1 MPIATLPSLSAAA
14 LTAEPDAHGQAA
26 LLLTESLMH
35 MLVQTNALKNVD
47 AITTIDIAADVKVE
61 VAEAAGESRGRMM
74 ESLRLLG
81 VMRKSFEAND
91 C

>member
-1 MPIATLPSLSAAA
+1 MPRATLPSLSAAA
-14 LTAEPDAHGQAA
+14 LAAEPDAHGQAA
-26 LLLTESLMH
+26 LLLTESLIH
-35 MLVQTNALKNVD
+35 MLVQTHALRNVD

-81 VMRKSFEAND
+81 VMRRSFEAND
-91 C
+91 G